1 MVSTPNTI
9 AGFWSSVAHRG
20 RSIIGISTADRHKM
34 TGDGLILLCHKLL
47 SSKGEASG
55 IALSFEILNCYQH
68 LDDQERLAFFQ
79 CLASEFSA
87 PLKLV
92 SVAAQNYLDF
102 PTTQNLS
109 RLSAIVEP
117 PRQKLILRLNQAP
130 DATLSL
136 IKMRQD
142 LLGILPD
149 HVELNEVDGD
159 FKKLF
164 TSWFN
169 GGFLLLKRLDWS
181 SSASILE
188 KIIEYEAVHSMS
200 GWDDL
205 RARLDPADRHIYGFF
220 HPRLEEEP
228 LIFVEV
234 ALTKEKPSQI
244 KSILEQDR
252 VIVDPNDARTAVFYS
267 ISNCQQ
273 GLRGIPLGSF
283 LIKQVVEDLRS
294 SFPHLKDYV
303 TLSPVPGFARW
314 VDSLLSGDLN
324 INGDEQS
331 LSEEMKSIF
340 ENLRTRDLS
349 LEDLSD
355 PQLQNA
361 LHSALAWYLTAQK
374 NAYGQPEDPVARFH
388 LGNGAQLER
397 INWPADLS
405 ESGLKLSLGAMVN
418 YAYRLEDIEKNH
430 EAFVENGEISSSTQV
445 MKLSRLF
452 DNHVTLSQSKLSDLS
467 AAPDEGQ
474 RADQN

>member
-55 IALSFEILNCYQH
+55 IALSFEILNCYQL
-68 LDDQERLAFFQ
+68 LDDQERLVFFQ
-79 CLASEFSA
+79 CLSSEFSA
-87 PLKLV
+87 SSTLV
-92 SVAAQNYLDF
+92 SDAAQNYLDF
-102 PTTQNLS
+102 PTAQSLS
-109 RLSAIVEP
+109 RLSAIAEP

-142 LLGILPD
+142 LLGLLPD
-149 HVELNEVDGD
+149 HSELIEVDSD

-234 ALTKEKPSQI
+234 ALTKEKPSHI
-244 KSILEQDR
+244 KSILDQER
-252 VIVDPNDARTAVFYS
+252 VIVDPADARTAVFYS

-294 SFPHLKDYV
+294 SFPDLKDYV

-314 VDSLLSGDLN
+314 IDDLL
-324 INGDEQS
+324 NGAGNEHS
-331 LSEEMKSIF
+331 LSEEMKVIF
-340 ENLRTRDLS
+340 EDLKAKDLS
-349 LEDLSD
+349 VEDLSD

-361 LHSALAWYLTAQK
+361 LHSAIAWYLVVQK
-374 NAYGQPEDPVARFH
+374 NAHGQPQDPVARFH

-405 ESGLKLSLGAMVN
+405 ASGLKSSLGAMVN

-430 EAFVENGEISSSTQV
+430 EAFVENGEISSSTPV
-445 MKLSRLF
+445 TKLSRLF

-467 AAPDEGQ
+467 AAPVTGQ
-474 RADQN
+474 RVDQN